1 MEMSQVKFADSEFPK
16 SFILT
21 VAAICALPFLL
32 NLLGVDFG
40 SQATPFPWADSA
52 EMASSGPI
60 WHFQPLQSS

>member
-1 MEMSQVKFADSEFPK
+1 MEMSQLKFADSEFPK
-16 SFILT
+16 SFIWT

-52 EMASSGPI
+52 ELASSEPI
-60 WHFQPLQSS
+60 

>member
-16 SFILT
+16 SFIWR
-21 VAAICALPFLL
+21 VAAICAWPFLL

-52 EMASSGPI
+52 EMASSEPI
-60 WHFQPLQSS
+60 